1 MCLES
6 NRKTTTNDSL
16 RELRNATFQHLLLL
30 LCEQQ
35 NEAAHFPKWLCGG
48 KSIAAVVIAAEKV
61 SGPEGESDM
70 EKVRR
75 HQITLIFT
83 PHEVYWWS
91 YQ

>member
-6 NRKTTTNDSL
+6 KRQTTTHDSR
-16 RELRNATFQHLLLL
+16 RELRNATSQHLLLSL
-30 LCEQQ
+30 WQQ
-35 NEAAHFPKWLCGG
+35 QRAAAHFPKWLCGG
-48 KSIAAVVIAAEKV
+48 ESVAAAVIAAGNV
-61 SGPEGESDM
+61 SAPEGESDM